1 MDALPALA
9 PSPEPPSFG
18 PESDAVELR
27 QLNVLIGANTS
38 GKSNLIDALDVL
50 RATAG
55 NLIEPIR
62 RGG

>member
-1 MDALPALA
+1 MPFLRSLRLRNLL
-9 PSPEPPSFG
+9 SFG

-27 QLNVLIGANTS
+27 QLNVLIGANAS

>member
-1 MDALPALA
+1 
-9 PSPEPPSFG
+9 
-18 PESDAVELR
+18 VELR
-27 QLNVLIGANTS
+27 QLNVLIGANAS